1 MFALA
6 AIGVAACSNDDDN
19 TVVNSKEQPLPLNIT
34 VSEKP
39 LHNPDAP
46 AQAPATRAAVT
57 TTPTLSAFTL
67 DYQYMRGEELTLLH
81 GSNSASKDGS
91 GHWSAGTWP
100 DAGDYTEVHWYAHTD
115 GTFITQSNPYIN
127 FTVEEQTNNQKDLLV
142 ATASGTKDGTGGNLS
157 FTFDHACTALRFY
170 VKKSTNLDDHTL
182 TVTSINIC
190 NVVKDGKYF
199 FDTNSWTLGTT
210 RTNYTLYSGTPQTL
224 NSTGWILLNANED
237 DYLFVIPQT
246 LTAWNKTED
255 IKTTTQT
262 YFKIECTV
270 TKNSDDSDVF
280 SGTTIIP
287 FAATLTAGY
296 QNDVKINIG
305 MNSLYKA
312 W

>member
-1 MFALA
+1 M
-6 AIGVAACSNDDDN
+6 
-19 TVVNSKEQPLPLNIT
+19 
-34 VSEKP
+34 SEKP

-46 AQAPATRAAVT
+46 AQAPATRTEVT
-57 TTPTLSAFTL
+57 TTPTLSEFTL
-67 DYQYMRGEELTLLH
+67 DYQYMRGEERQH
-81 GSNSASKDGS
+81 GNNNATKDGS

-100 DAGDYTEVHWYAHTD
+100 NDAGNDIEVKWYAHTD
-115 GTFITQSNPYIN
+115 GTFITQSDPYIS
-127 FTVEEQTNNQKDLLV
+127 FTVDEQTSNQKDLLV
-142 ATASGTKDGTGGNLS
+142 ATASGTKTGTGGNLS

-170 VKKSTNLDDHTL
+170 VKKPTNLDDHTL
-182 TVTSINIC
+182 TVTSIKIC

-199 FDTNSWTLGTT
+199 FDSKSWALGTN
-210 RTNYTLYSGTPQTL
+210 RTEYTLYSGTTITL
-224 NSTGWILLNANED
+224 NSADWILLNANEN

-246 LTAWNKTED
+246 LTAWDKTTS
-255 IKTTTQT
+255 ITTTTQT

-270 TKNSDDSDVF
+270 TKNSDNSDVF
-280 SGTTIIP
+280 RGTAHIP